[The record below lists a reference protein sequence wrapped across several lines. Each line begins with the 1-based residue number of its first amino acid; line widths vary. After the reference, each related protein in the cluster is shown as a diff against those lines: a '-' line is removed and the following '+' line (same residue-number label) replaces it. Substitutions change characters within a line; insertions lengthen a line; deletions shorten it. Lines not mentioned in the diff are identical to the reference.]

1 VPTTVAKAL
10 RTDRQQELLRVI
22 KEEFSQF
29 HHRQAHFYLGGGMS
43 TSHILVKALADP
55 KTIKIFWPKELVHE
69 RYGAGT
75 TYVLEDKVFYRI
87 QQAMREVLG
96 QLHEKGHLEKLGNT
110 DERRW
115 KPTYADVG

>member
-1 VPTTVAKAL
+1 MPTKTAKPL
-10 RTDRQQELLRVI
+10 RTERQEELLRVI

-43 TSHILVKALADP
+43 TSHVLVKGLADP
-55 KTIKIFWPKELVHE
+55 KTIKIFWPKELV
-69 RYGAGT
+69 RYEGLRT

-87 QQAMREVLG
+87 QQAMREVLI
-96 QLHEKGHLEKLGNT
+96 QLEEKGHLEKLGNT